1 MTPNRPNPAC
11 IYMLYIH
18 LYIQV
23 CKTSSYS
30 GFTWISF
37 LDPNRPNPACI
48 YTNER
53 SFKFCI
59 YTSVQTLAC
68 HYAQASSSAVHA
80 ENSSHLDEGTSGA
93 ATSNEI
99 KIVQMEYD
107 EVKMSVGKGLQ

>member
-23 CKTSSYS
+23 CETSAYS

-59 YTSVQTLAC
+59 YACIYKCANLSMLLMHRPAHLQFMQRIHHTS
-68 HYAQASSSAVHA
+68 
-80 ENSSHLDEGTSGA
+80 
-93 ATSNEI
+93 
-99 KIVQMEYD
+99 MR
-107 EVKMSVGKGLQ
+107 GLVVL